1 MPGPQED
8 HNKWLILNSMDGNQ
22 ASALGRAGTGRRLAE
37 RSVNH
42 QHSAAWEELP
52 KLQPVSFQKYGE
64 MKVQRSKVTC
74 LTPHS
79 LRAEP
84 FELHCTHPPPIAA
97 CRKRGAVFHF
107 WLRKSLVSQDFLGWS
122 MRLVRLDPHSNGVTC
137 QFECR
142 TKKVW
147 GNQAIP

>member
-8 HNKWLILNSMDGNQ
+8 HNKRLILNSVDGNQ
-22 ASALGRAGTGRRLAE
+22 ASALGSAGAGRRLAE
-37 RSVNH
+37 GSINH
-42 QHSAAWEELP
+42 QHSVAWEELP
-52 KLQPVSFQKYGE
+52 KLQPVSFQNDKYGE

-97 CRKRGAVFHF
+97 CRNRVLSSIF
-107 WLRKSLVSQDFLGWS
+107 DLGS
-122 MRLVRLDPHSNGVTC
+122 P
-137 QFECR
+137 
-142 TKKVW
+142 
-147 GNQAIP
+147 